1 MQQKLLKKAYFII
14 KLTVWT
20 MIWLVSSDKLK
31 KAPLVTG
38 KYQSVNA
45 SAVDFNTIIKEFPL
59 VLSVRGP

>member
-1 MQQKLLKKAYFII
+1 MVL
-14 KLTVWT
+14 
-20 MIWLVSSDKLK
+20 LVSSDKW